1 MPVPTGYTIAAAQ
14 YTARRGDIS
23 ANLGSH
29 MRMAGMAAQAGV
41 DFLVFPELSVTGYE
55 MDLAESLQST
65 PDDAMFAPLQT
76 FASQHDMRVMVGMP
90 LRAPSGKPYLGSVIL
105 GGAAPVAY
113 HKVHVHKS
121 EEPYF
126 QPDDKVGMAEHKGTK
141 LGLAICADLNHPSH
155 AARAAD
161 CGADIYAASALISV
175 EGYDREAKM
184 LEGYARAHDIAVML
198 SNYAGKSGP
207 YTPPGGSAIWAP
219 GGEQV
224 AIMND
229 TQEALVLATRTESG
243 WVGRTLISNN

>member
-1 MPVPTGYTIAAAQ
+1 MPTPTGYTIASAQ
-14 YTARRGDIS
+14 YSARRGDIH
-23 ANLGSH
+23 ANLDKH
-29 MRMAGMAAQAGV
+29 VRMTEAAAREGV

-55 MDLAESLQST
+55 MDLAEELQTT
-65 PDDAMFAPLQT
+65 PDGSLFMPLHLL
-76 FASQHDMRVMVGMP
+76 AAQHDMRVMVGMP
-90 LRAPSGKPYLGSVIL
+90 LRAPSGKPYLGSLIL

-126 QPDDKVGMAEHKGTK
+126 QPDDKVGMAEHKGAK

-184 LEGYARAHDIAVML
+184 LEGYARAHDMAVML
-198 SNYAGKSGP
+198 ANYATQSGD
-207 YTPPGGSAIWAP
+207 YIPPGGSAIWAP
-219 GGEQV
+219 GGRQV

-229 TQEALVLATRTESG
+229 TEVALVMATKTAENG
-243 WVGRTLISNN
+243 WVGKVKVL